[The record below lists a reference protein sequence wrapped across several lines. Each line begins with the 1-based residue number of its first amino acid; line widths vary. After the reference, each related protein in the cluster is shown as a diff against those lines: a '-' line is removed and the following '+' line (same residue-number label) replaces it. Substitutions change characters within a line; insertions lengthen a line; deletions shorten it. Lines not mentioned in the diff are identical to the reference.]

1 MHKKVLICL
10 YGNDVAPRFDLTTE
24 VFIASIGPD
33 NRIEDEKS
41 VVLPRASAEELCHM
55 ILTADIQT
63 VICGGIEEEYYQ
75 YLTWKRITCIRL
87 RLSGPAI
94 GCSKRSQR
102 ARFGLAPFC
111 MFRYVNGETK

>member
-41 VVLPRASAEELCHM
+41 VMLPRASAEELCHM

-63 VICGGIEEEYYQ
+63 VICCGIEEEYYQ
-75 YLTWKRITCIRL
+75 YLTWKRIHVFDSVIGTCDRVLEAFTMGTL
-87 RLSGPAI
+87 RSGAI
-94 GCSKRSQR
+94 LYDPQ
-102 ARFGLAPFC
+102 L
-111 MFRYVNGETK
+111 

>member
-75 YLTWKRITCIRL
+75 YLTWKRIHVFDSVIGISDRVIEAFTKGTL
-87 RLSGPAI
+87 RSGAI
-94 GCSKRSQR
+94 LYDPQS
-102 ARFGLAPFC
+102 
-111 MFRYVNGETK
+111 